1 MHEIVTISIGECGNN
16 IGAQFWRDCC
26 TQSNLF
32 VSGHYL
38 DPQVPPPSHLFEEQ
52 IGSRFVP
59 RAILLD
65 SDPGTLSN
73 IRNSDLGFIFSPGA
87 YISGSYGAGNSF
99 GTGCYDPD
107 LLELIQ
113 EPLQNQIRIQ
123 VEKCDQTP
131 NFKLF
136 HSLGGGTG
144 SGTTAFV
151 LMHLQ
156 EEYQTS
162 ISNCSVLPEPDAC
175 VVSPYNCILGLN
187 YLIEYS
193 NAVQCVDNGY
203 LMGKLKDVGKIIN
216 QYISSQL
223 IDMFMLE
230 KQWIPKYDE
239 DAEYDQKHFYHSETM
254 WKGEIVTSCPV
265 SDTCAKAIQE
275 IEFGNTKLYN
285 SGVTQSI
292 KQQLDRFDLMFK
304 RKAFVYGHSKCMDE
318 FEYVE
323 ASERAHELL
332 EIYENGEDSTLTTD

>member
-1 MHEIVTISIGECGNN
+1 MHETVTISIGECGNN

-26 TQSNLF
+26 TQSDLS
-32 VSGHYL
+32 VSGHSL
-38 DPQVPPPSHLFEEQ
+38 HPQVSPPSHLFEEQ
-52 IGSRFVP
+52 VSSRFVP

-65 SDPGTLSN
+65 SDPGTLAN
-73 IRNSDLGFIFSPGA
+73 IRNSDLGFLFPPSA
-87 YISGSYGAGNSF
+87 YISGTYGAGNSF
-99 GTGCYDPD
+99 GNGCNDPD

-113 EPLQNQIRIQ
+113 EPLNDQIRIQ
-123 VEKCDQTP
+123 AEKCDQTP
-131 NFKLF
+131 NFNLF

-144 SGTTAFV
+144 SGTTAFT
-151 LMHLQ
+151 LSHLK
-156 EEYQTS
+156 EEYKTS
-162 ISNCSVLPEPDAC
+162 IFNCSVLPEPDAS

-187 YLIEYS
+187 YLIES
-193 NAVQCVDNGY
+193 SSAVLCFDNGY
-203 LMGKLKDVGKIIN
+203 LMAKMKVIGEIN

-223 IDMFMLE
+223 VDMFKSE

-239 DAEYDQKHFYHSETM
+239 DAAYDQRHFYHSEAM

-265 SDTCAKAIQE
+265 SDTDKVIQE
-275 IEFGNTKLYN
+275 IEFENTKLYN
-285 SGVTQSI
+285 SGAIQSI

-332 EIYENGEDSTLTTD
+332 EIYENGEDCTLTTD